1 LRIPARQ
8 STYNKLINS
17 LEIHLD
23 PFLVVDAGRIEG
35 SQNRRDDTSRRRP
48 VLGINTG
55 IRFLVSVHPFSI
67 LTFVHHHLHSFRA
80 VRRRRHSFIP
90 TFSILSVDRILHSF
104 LQKSSAHSTIDKMKT
119 ATALALAASMA
130 NMAAAHAT
138 FQQLWVNGKDLESTC
153 VRMPASNSPV
163 EDPTSNNMRCNAN
176 AAAASTTCGV
186 KAGDV
191 VTVEMHQHNDRDCTK
206 EAIGGAHHGP
216 VMMYLGA
223 VEDAAA
229 ADGSGEFFKV
239 FEAGY
244 FAENKTWANDLI
256 NEGCGKQSFTI
267 PSDIAPGD
275 YLLRAETVALHAAG
289 SANGAQYYMSCYAL
303 RIEGTGSAKPAG
315 VKFPGAYKAT
325 DPGLLINSEYPCNRT

>member
-1 LRIPARQ
+1 
-8 STYNKLINS
+8 
-17 LEIHLD
+17 
-23 PFLVVDAGRIEG
+23 
-35 SQNRRDDTSRRRP
+35 
-48 VLGINTG
+48 
-55 IRFLVSVHPFSI
+55 
-67 LTFVHHHLHSFRA
+67 
-80 VRRRRHSFIP
+80 
-90 TFSILSVDRILHSF
+90 
-104 LQKSSAHSTIDKMKT
+104 MKT
-119 ATALALAASMA
+119 AAAFTLAASMA
-130 NMAAAHAT
+130 NMVAGHAI
-138 FQQLWVNGKDLESTC
+138 FQQLWVNGEDQSSTC
-153 VRMPASNSPV
+153 VRMPASNSPI
-163 EDPTSNNMRCNAN
+163 EDPTSDNMRCNAN
-176 AAAASTTCGV
+176 PGAATSTCGV
-186 KAGDV
+186 KAGDT

-289 SANGAQYYMSCYAL
+289 QPNGAQYYMSCYQL
-303 RIEGTGSAKPAG
+303 RIEGSGSAKPAG
-315 VKFPGAYKAT
+315 VTFPGAYKAT
-325 DPGLLINSEYPCNRT
+325 DPGLLINIYQDITDYEIPGPAVYSSGSAAPAPAPAPPAASSSAAAPAAPATSSAAAAPTTLATSTAAATSTSTSAAAPVQTEQPETCKERRRARRAARKARRSMAN